1 MLTFRRDLG
10 NEQFV
15 LPILIDN
22 TNLFETKK
30 LKEVSSMNLVF
41 NTLVVLKYSNDNK
54 NYLEY
59 FSKKEKN
66 YYSSYT
72 DGNCTTVLYLI
83 PKNKEC
89 VCNCLIKHGY
99 RVLTSDI
106 IERYLL

>member
-1 MLTFRRDLG
+1 MLTFRHDLG

-22 TNLFETKK
+22 IKLFETNK
-30 LKEVSSMNLVF
+30 LKEVSSINLIF
-41 NTLVVLKYSNDNK
+41 NTLIILKYSNVNN

-66 YYSSYT
+66 YYSSYYDNKNVT
-72 DGNCTTVLYLI
+72 IIYSI

-89 VCNCLIKHGY
+89 VCNVLIKCGY
-99 RVLTSDI
+99 RALTSDLV
-106 IERYLL
+106 ERYLL